1 MKISHILF
9 TLILFSLVMIV
20 PVLYMYQ
27 TEQFNIWL
35 TILSVCGFFATGF
48 MTLLYMVC
56 YIERADYQSMYG
68 IKGD

>member
-9 TLILFSLVMIV
+9 ALILFSLVMIV

-35 TILSVCGFFATGF
+35 AILSVCGFFATGF
-48 MTLLYMVC
+48 MTLLYMVS
-56 YIERADYQSMYG
+56 YIERADWQSMYG
-68 IKGD
+68 IKKD